1 MQYNNHLLFIVSN
14 TNEQA
19 EFKTINLG
27 DAWPACANKMVLK
40 KGQSYSIFKQE
51 MPESCSE
58 YEREILK
65 QTMLRHEEIFRE
77 QVHELHRLY
86 KVQKCLMDDLKKKDL
101 NTSTL
106 SSTIKQDGAHMFHFG
121 PEQLKSK
128 EKQNLW
134 DILNGSLIE
143 RDSAGHKY
151 PPLGTHIPVY
161 GQMEQN
167 LQIASN
173 PKEINGI
180 SKDFNKL
187 QPSRALH
194 RTFDLE
200 RPADEYIDDEATGQI
215 EENTILRTTSN
226 NNGKNSKAFNFHSSQ
241 EPENEVQLTLS
252 TGWDKGIKINGG
264 QTGPHLDLGV
274 PKQEKE
280 EMKESNWSRS
290 NEETVHFSAAS
301 TRSEAATREI
311 LGNQKSA
318 PSNQS
323 FLGGMLG
330 YGQESQEHEDHK
342 SKWQKLDD
350 EHEKSRKEKLPLD
363 IEAGERTTQENPK
376 QPHWIF
382 QGQRSSMGII

>member
-1 MQYNNHLLFIVSN
+1 MGAQVQSNNQLLFIVSN
-14 TNEQA
+14 KNERT
-19 EFKTINLG
+19 EFIIISLG
-27 DAWPACANKMVLK
+27 DAWPACAHKMVLK

-51 MPESCSE
+51 MPESCCSE

-86 KVQKCLMDDLKKKDL
+86 KVQKLLMDDLKRRDL
-101 NTSTL
+101 KTSTL
-106 SSTIKQDGAHMFHFG
+106 SSATNQDGAYLFHFG

-128 EKQNLW
+128 EKQNIW
-134 DILNGSLIE
+134 GVLNGSLIE
-143 RDSAGHKY
+143 GDNAGHKY
-151 PPLGTHIPVY
+151 PISGTDYIQLPLS

-173 PKEINGI
+173 PKEMNGI
-180 SKDFNKL
+180 SKDFDRL
-187 QPSRALH
+187 QPSQALR

-200 RPADEYIDDEATGQI
+200 RPADEYIDDEATGQF
-215 EENTILRTTSN
+215 EENTISRTTN
-226 NNGKNSKAFNFHSSQ
+226 NDNGKNSKPFNFDSSQ

-252 TGWDKGIKINGG
+252 TGWDKGTKIN
-264 QTGPHLDLGV
+264 DLGI
-274 PKQEKE
+274 PKQEKKE
-280 EMKESNWSRS
+280 IKESNWSRS
-290 NEETVHFSAAS
+290 NETVHFSVAS
-301 TRSEAATREI
+301 ARSECATREI
-311 LGNQKSA
+311 LGNQKSV
-318 PSNQS
+318 PSNQG

-330 YGQESQEHEDHK
+330 YAQENQKHEDHK

-350 EHEKSRKEKLPLD
+350 EHEKSRKEKQSLD

-382 QGQRSSMGII
+382 QGLRSSMGII